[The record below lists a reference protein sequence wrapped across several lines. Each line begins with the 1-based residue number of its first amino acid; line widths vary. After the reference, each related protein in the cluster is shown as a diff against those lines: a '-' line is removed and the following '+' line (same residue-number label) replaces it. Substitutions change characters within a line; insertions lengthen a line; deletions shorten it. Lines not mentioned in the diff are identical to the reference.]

1 MRLSQTGMG
10 TYKLNNIDE
19 MYPGQSILLQ
29 TGQLVQYG
37 AGIFAYN
44 TVPLLVKRNIEKIIV
59 ETLNKY
65 GCIEVLLPTLQ
76 PDTIWKNSGRYNQY
90 VDDGTMLITESN
102 KGIFCLAPTGEE
114 AMLEFA
120 REKLKSYKNLPATF
134 YQIGEKY
141 RNEIR
146 TRGYLLRGKAFPM
159 LDAYSFDID
168 EKNMAK
174 SYENVRKAF
183 LEIFEKIGL
192 NVLTIVADNG
202 AMGGKKSEEFM
213 LISSQGEDKI
223 LYDEKSNIGLNTEI
237 LEKENYE
244 EYLKSEYGIEDIS
257 NFKEIRTME
266 LGHIFQLGTRYSE
279 IMNGKY
285 IGQDGKENLYYM
297 GCYGIGIGRLM
308 ASVIEARNDDRGPIW
323 PVSIAPWKVSI
334 TSLASKNADISTET
348 EAQKLYAEM
357 QKAGIEVILDD
368 RQTSAGEKFADID
381 LLGIPLQFVVSQKT
395 LEQGKAEWKI
405 RATGEKGLIDLN
417 EVINMTKT
425 WIDKESSR
433 LLEIANKSKGLN

>member
-10 TYKLNNIDE
+10 SIKLNNIDE

-37 AGIFAYN
+37 AGLFGYGTI
-44 TVPLLVKRNIEKIIV
+44 PLLVRKNIEKIIE
-59 ETLNKY
+59 ETLNEY

-76 PDTIWKNSGRYNQY
+76 PDTIWKNSGRYDQY
-90 VDDGTMLITESN
+90 VNEGTMLITESN
-102 KGIFCLAPTGEE
+102 KGTFCLAPTGEE

-120 REKLKSYKNLPATF
+120 REKLKSYKNLPATY

-168 EKNMAK
+168 EESMAK

-183 LEIFEKIGL
+183 LEIYEKMGMKVIP
-192 NVLTIVADNG
+192 IVADNG

-213 LISSQGEDKI
+213 LISDQGEDKI
-223 LYDEKSNIGLNTEI
+223 LYDEETGIGLNTEI
-237 LEKENYE
+237 LEREDYK
-244 EYLKSEYGIEDIS
+244 EYLKNEYNIEDIS

-279 IMNGKY
+279 MMNGKY
-285 IGQDGKENLYYM
+285 INKEGKEALYYM
-297 GCYGIGIGRLM
+297 GCYGIGVSRTL
-308 ASVIEARNDDRGPIW
+308 AAVYEQSVINDEKYGPCGFVL
-323 PVSIAPWKVSI
+323 PESIAPFKVQIVPKVENEEKLKLAEKIYNSLKKEKINSI
-334 TSLASKNADISTET
+334 I
-348 EAQKLYAEM
+348 
-357 QKAGIEVILDD
+357 DD
-368 RQTSAGEKFADID
+368 RDTITMGAKIKDCKILGTPYLIVIGDKQEGENFE
-381 LLGIPLQFVVSQKT
+381 
-395 LEQGKAEWKI
+395 LENI
-405 RATGEKGLIDLN
+405 STGEKEKINIEQLIEKL
-417 EVINMTKT
+417 K
-425 WIDKESSR
+425 
-433 LLEIANKSKGLN
+433 